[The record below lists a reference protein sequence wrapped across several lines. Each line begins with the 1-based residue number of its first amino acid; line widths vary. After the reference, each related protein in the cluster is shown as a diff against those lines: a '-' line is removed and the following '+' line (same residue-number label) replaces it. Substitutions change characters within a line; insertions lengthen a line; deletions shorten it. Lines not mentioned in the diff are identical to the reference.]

1 MKISVV
7 LPARDEAPGL
17 AKILPRLQELYPEV
31 DLLVIDDGSKDNTV
45 AVAESFGAR
54 VISHRYSMGNGAA
67 IKTGARNAL
76 GDVVVF
82 MDADGQHDPNEIRIL
97 VEKLSTGYDMVVGS
111 RDASGHANLSRR
123 LANELYNQ
131 FSGWMVGHPIPDL
144 TSGFRA
150 VRTEK
155 LREFLFLLPNEFS
168 YPTTLTMAFFRSGF
182 TVAFVPIQAQRRIG
196 KSHIRPLQDGIR
208 FLLIIFKIGTL
219 FSPLKLFFPISLMFF
234 SSAVSYYLYTFLSD
248 HRFTNMGVVLFITS
262 MLVFLVGLVSEQI
275 TALMYRRPEK

>member
-1 MKISVV
+1 MKISVI

-17 AKILPRLQELYPEV
+17 AKILPRLRELYPEV

-45 AVAESFGAR
+45 EVAESFGAR

-123 LANELYNQ
+123 FANELYNQ
-131 FSGWMVGHPIPDL
+131 FSGWMVGHTIPDL

-182 TVAFVPIQAQRRIG
+182 TVGFVPIQVQRRIG
-196 KSHIRPLQDGIR
+196 KSHIRPFQDGIR

-234 SSAVSYYLYTFLSD
+234 SSAISYYLYTFLSD

-262 MLVFLVGLVSEQI
+262 MLIFLVGLVSEQI